1 MAARFPPLDLPSSVL
16 GEARKAILDL
26 EAKSDNKTIT
36 LAERK
41 LTTPR
46 ARYGETVSL
55 SSAPVGP
62 TDADRILSGFESVPD
77 ALNVSA
83 LRHACAFRGT

>member
-46 ARYGETVSL
+46 TRRHGATGHRVVRAAVVRAAGRPDS
-55 SSAPVGP
+55 GP
-62 TDADRILSGFESVPD
+62 SPAQVPLVD
-77 ALNVSA
+77 QCHGSEGRL
-83 LRHACAFRGT
+83 